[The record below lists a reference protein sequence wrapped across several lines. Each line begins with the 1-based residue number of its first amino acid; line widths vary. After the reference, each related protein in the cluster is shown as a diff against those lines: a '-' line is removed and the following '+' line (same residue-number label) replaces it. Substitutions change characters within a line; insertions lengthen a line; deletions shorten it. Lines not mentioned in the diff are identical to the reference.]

1 MLYLWSMYFAIQ
13 KVAIDQVLALQQIS
27 VQTFT
32 EAFAAQNTPENMA
45 HYLAEG
51 FSVEK
56 LGAELHNPE
65 SEFYFALNGEEIIG
79 YLKVNL
85 GQAQTELHDIRALE
99 IERIYVLKAFHGQQI
114 GQLLFGKAIE
124 LAKQKNATCLWLG
137 VWEENPRAI
146 RFYEKNGL
154 VPFDTHLFIMGN
166 EEQRDILM
174 RFAF

>member
-1 MLYLWSMYFAIQ
+1 MNIHIQ
-13 KVAIDQVLALQQIS
+13 KAFIDSLLELQRIS
-27 VQTFT
+27 QQTFSET
-32 EAFAAQNTPENMA
+32 FAAQNSEENMA

-79 YLKVNL
+79 YLKVNV
-85 GQAQTELHDIRALE
+85 GQAQTELHDIKALE

-114 GQLLFGKAIE
+114 GQLLFEKAIE
-124 LAKQKNATCLWLG
+124 LAKQKKATCLWLG

-154 VPFDTHLFIMGN
+154 VPFGTHLFKMGN

-174 RFAF
+174 KLML

>member
-1 MLYLWSMYFAIQ
+1 MAILL
-13 KVAIDQVLALQQIS
+13 KKASIADLHSLQQLS
-27 VQTFT
+27 RKTFF
-32 EAFAAQNTPENMA
+32 EAFAAQNREENMA

-85 GQAQTELHDIRALE
+85 GQAQTESHDIKALE

-114 GQLLFGKAIE
+114 GQLLFEKAIE
-124 LAKQKNATCLWLG
+124 LAKQKNATYLWLG

-154 VPFDTHLFIMGN
+154 VPFGTHQFKMGD

-174 RFAF
+174 KLALKTE

>member
-1 MLYLWSMYFAIQ
+1 MAILLI
-13 KVAIDQVLALQQIS
+13 KASINDLHALQQLS
-27 VQTFT
+27 RKTFF
-32 EAFAAQNTPENMA
+32 EAFAAQNTKENMA

-114 GQLLFGKAIE
+114 GQLLLGKAIE

-154 VPFDTHLFIMGN
+154 VPFGTHLFKMGD

-174 RFAF
+174 RLVF